1 MLGLKKTVSLYCR
14 AFSLFIR
21 LSCVIV
27 SPCILFVYPL
37 VFGFEETRSGMENLD
52 PDNNAMMALAV
63 NCSFSMED

>member
-1 MLGLKKTVSLYCR
+1 MLGLKKTVSLYRR

-37 VFGFEETRSGMENLD
+37 VFAFEETRSGMENLD
-52 PDNNAMMALAV
+52 PDKDAMTALAL
-63 NCSFSMED
+63 NCLFFMEN